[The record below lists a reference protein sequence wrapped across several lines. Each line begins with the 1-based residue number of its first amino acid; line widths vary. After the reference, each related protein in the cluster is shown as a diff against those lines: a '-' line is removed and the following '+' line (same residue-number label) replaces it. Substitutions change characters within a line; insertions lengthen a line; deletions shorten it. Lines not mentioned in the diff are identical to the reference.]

1 MNTLMISKRIILSVT
16 LIVVGVIGMVDSA
29 SATYEYHHNPKHD
42 YKFDNQS
49 GRHHGHRNGRR
60 NYQYGYRNH
69 SHRNYGYRRYHF
81 PRDDYYDHRYYDDRG
96 YREYSYSDDYYSHRD
111 NRYKRKKYQKI
122 RPVSR
127 CFNYRV
133 TVAGGKGGFRFQHNK
148 KDFKRV
154 NDTDY
159 IGKICGYNNATFE
172 LSKVDPSTYV
182 SVEINGQ
189 RFEYGPNSGHDKYIN
204 HWYRKYYSV
213 NLKYRYD

>member
-1 MNTLMISKRIILSVT
+1 MINKRIILSAA
-16 LIVVGVIGMVDSA
+16 LIVIGVVGMVDSA

-42 YKFDNQS
+42 YKFDNQNS
-49 GRHHGHRNGRR
+49 RHHGYRNGRR
-60 NYQYGYRNH
+60 NYNGYRNYRHSNDGYRNH
-69 SHRNYGYRRYHF
+69 SYRYPRNE
-81 PRDDYYDHRYYDDRG
+81 YYDDR
-96 YREYSYSDDYYSHRD
+96 YYDYREYPREYSYSDDYYSRRD
-111 NRYKRKKYQKI
+111 SRYKRKKYKKI

-159 IGKICGYNNATFE
+159 VGKICGYKNATFE

-189 RFEYGPNSGHDKYIN
+189 RFEYGPNAGHDKYIN